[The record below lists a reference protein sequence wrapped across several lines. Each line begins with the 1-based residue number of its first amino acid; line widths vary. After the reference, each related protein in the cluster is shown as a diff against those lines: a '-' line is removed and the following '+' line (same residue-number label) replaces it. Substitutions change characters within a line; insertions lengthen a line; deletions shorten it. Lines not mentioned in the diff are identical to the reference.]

1 MSVQIT
7 STTDTAEQVAH
18 ATAGTT
24 AKPET
29 ESKTKSASASE
40 KPADET
46 TDESVYKL
54 PPEDAVIYNEKK
66 RLAKVIQSAQKQI
79 ESAVKTLGKALED
92 QPVDEPPPTAAHSSS
107 EKSGAKATNSKLPL
121 HLQKAKS
128 KVKSAVE
135 SGQDTTEK
143 AGGSDVDSGD
153 AKRLQKVFFCLQFGC
168 FFRRECDVRCRCIFW
183 NLALPQRC
191 LVAFKLHLLVD
202 TSWLSSW
209 FKHNAFFNIFACKTS
224 DHRPA
229 ATKTAT

>member
-1 MSVQIT
+1 MKR
-7 STTDTAEQVAH
+7 AKAALAA
-18 ATAGTT
+18 ATAYLAELDTKPFT
-24 AKPET
+24 WKEAKNEDGVT
-29 ESKTKSASASE
+29 YFY
-40 KPADET
+40 DET

-209 FKHNAFFNIFACKTS
+209 FKHNAFFIIFACKTS